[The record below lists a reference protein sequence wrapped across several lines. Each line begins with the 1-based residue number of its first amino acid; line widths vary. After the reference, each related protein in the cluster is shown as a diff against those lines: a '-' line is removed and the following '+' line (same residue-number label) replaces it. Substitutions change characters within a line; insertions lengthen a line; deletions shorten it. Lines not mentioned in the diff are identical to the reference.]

1 MTDVHT
7 LPATDVLARL
17 AAGDLS
23 SVELLDHLLARIEAD
38 AGAVN
43 AVVALDVDRALA
55 RAAEADAARAAGES
69 WGPLHGLPMTVK
81 DAFETGGL
89 VTTSGAP
96 ELRGHVPAR
105 DADAVARLRAAG
117 AVIFGKTNLP
127 LYAGDLETFNDVYGR
142 TNNPWDLD
150 RAVGGSSGG
159 AAAALAAG
167 QTFLELG
174 SDIGGSIRNP
184 AHYCGVF
191 GLKPTWGI
199 VPVRGHIPGPP
210 GSLATPDVG
219 VAGPMAR
226 GAADLALGLD
236 VLAGPAAED
245 AVAWRLELPPPR
257 NGGAV
262 EGLRVAVWFDEP
274 HPPVAAEVRA
284 RLDGAADALADA
296 GAHVSAVPAPVS
308 LDELVASWQQLVLPQ
323 MTSGLSDDDL
333 AALATAADAPVGK
346 DEAPEVRA
354 LRAIGARHR
363 TWLVADERRHR
374 HRHRF
379 AELFEHHDVLL
390 APVMPTAAPPHGDA
404 HELPARRVEVD
415 GELRPAMEG
424 LEWAGGIG
432 SLLLPVAVPPVGRT
446 EAGLPV
452 GVQIVAP
459 HLHDR
464 TAVAV
469 AGHLE
474 HLLGG
479 FVAPPAYAG
488 TAGG

>member
-1 MTDVHT
+1 MTDLHV
-7 LPATDVLARL
+7 LSATELLALMGAGRL
-17 AAGDLS
+17 T
-23 SVELLDHLLARIEAD
+23 SVELLDHLVARIEAD

-43 AVVALDVDRALA
+43 AIVALDVDRART
-55 RAAEADAARAAGES
+55 RAAEADAARARGES

-81 DAFETGGL
+81 DAFETEGL

-96 ELRGHVPAR
+96 ELRAHVPTR

-127 LYAGDLETFNDVYGR
+127 IYAGDVETFNEVYGR
-142 TNNPWDLD
+142 TNNPWALD

-167 QTFLELG
+167 QTPLELG

-199 VPVRGHIPGPP
+199 VPIRGHIPGPP
-210 GSLATPDVG
+210 GSLATADVG

-226 GAADLALGLD
+226 SAADLALGLE
-236 VLAGPAAED
+236 VLAGPAAAD

-262 EGLRVAVWFDEP
+262 EGLRVAVWFDAP
-274 HPPVAAEVRA
+274 APPLAVDVRA
-284 RLDGAADALADA
+284 RLDVAADALADA
-296 GAHVSAVPAPVS
+296 GARVTAVPAPVP
-308 LDELVASWQQLVLPQ
+308 LDELRASWERLVLPIS
-323 MTSGLSDDDL
+323 TAGLPDDVFASFAQ
-333 AALATAADAPVGK
+333 AAEAPVAD
-346 DEAPEVRA
+346 DEPVAMRA
-354 LRAIGARHR
+354 LRAVALRHR
-363 TWLVADERRHR
+363 DWLRADERRQR

-379 AELFEHHDVLL
+379 AELFEQHDVLL
-390 APVMPTAAPPHGDA
+390 APVMPTAAPRHGDA
-404 HELPARRVEVD
+404 HDITVREVDVD

-424 LEWAGGIG
+424 LDWAGGIG
-432 SLLLPVAVPPVGRT
+432 TLLLPVAVPPIGRT
-446 EAGLPV
+446 PDGLPV
-452 GVQIVAP
+452 GVQVVAP

-474 HLLGG
+474 RLLGG
-479 FVAPPAYAG
+479 FVPPPAYA
-488 TAGG
+488 TAPAG